1 MSPLSMFYRQVLTR
15 CVRVVLV
22 LLYLAYS
29 GYALYRQWGTESAT
43 RLWLV
48 LAIVLWLGGGG
59 HVCRQLVTRLG
70 QVHVHP
76 DTSGRLRKITRW

>member
-1 MSPLSMFYRQVLTR
+1 MSPLSMSYRQVLTR

-48 LAIVLWLGGGG
+48 LAIVLWLCGGR
-59 HVCRQLVTRLG
+59 HVFRQLVDRLG
-70 QVHVHP
+70 QVQVHP
-76 DTSGRLRKITRW
+76 DMSGRLRKVTRW

>member
-1 MSPLSMFYRQVLTR
+1 MFYRQVLTR

-22 LLYLAYS
+22 LLYLAYT

-48 LAIVLWLGGGG
+48 LAIVLWLCGGG
-59 HVCRQLVTRLG
+59 HVFRLIVNRLG

-76 DTSGRLRKITRW
+76 AMSARLRKVIRW